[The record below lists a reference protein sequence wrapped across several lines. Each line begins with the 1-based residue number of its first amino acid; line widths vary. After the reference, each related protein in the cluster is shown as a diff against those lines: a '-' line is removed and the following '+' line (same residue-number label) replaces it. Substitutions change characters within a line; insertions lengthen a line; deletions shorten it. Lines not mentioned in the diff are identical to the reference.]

1 MFPKR
6 KWKFESLT
14 TLLTCRLERCRCRI
28 ESIGIAAA
36 TTLTSNPALIIS
48 SRWPQEDFI
57 KRNSFVY
64 QVIAS
69 EDWNGMREDFKMAS
83 DVITFRVDYAPRV
96 SIRYLYFTL
105 FYFHEKFS
113 LRQFK
118 RPPKVIERKIR
129 VPKARPNLGR
139 RNRCVEIIFQHII
152 KTLTFTRKLAI
163 IFANH
168 WINGKL
174 KLIRERETFPG
185 RGEAARQSQPS
196 LEKMGK
202 SGTKRTRSFSP
213 L

>member
-1 MFPKR
+1 
-6 KWKFESLT
+6 
-14 TLLTCRLERCRCRI
+14 
-28 ESIGIAAA
+28 
-36 TTLTSNPALIIS
+36 
-48 SRWPQEDFI
+48 
-57 KRNSFVY
+57 
-64 QVIAS
+64 
-69 EDWNGMREDFKMAS
+69 MAS

-213 L
+213 LQTWKRVEKDCVFLRFGREETWRLRAPLSVKLKRKEAETTLGRAVTGYRDLGEGVIKG